1 MRGRRMKEQQ
11 KTIQPARLENF
22 PISWFATVMG
32 LAGFA
37 IAWHRAE
44 TVMSLPFRVSHFI
57 LGLTIVIFILL
68 GVLYLGKLMK
78 YRAQVFAEINHPV
91 KLNFFPTVSIGLL
104 LVSIALLHHQFMAA
118 YWLWVVG
125 AALHL
130 LVTLYVLSVWIHHSH
145 FEIHHI
151 NPAWFIPIVG
161 NILVPIAGVKFASI
175 EISWF
180 YFSIGLLFWL
190 VLFAII
196 FYRVIFHQPLP
207 GKLTPTLFILIAP
220 PAVGFVSWIQL
231 TDTLDPFARIL
242 YYTALFLTLM
252 LATQVR
258 RFMRLKFFL
267 SWWAYSFP
275 LAAVTIASLL
285 MYQNTELVFFAGLS
299 WFLLVILSL
308 VILLLVYKTLAAV
321 SRKEICIEED

>member
-1 MRGRRMKEQQ
+1 MEEKK
-11 KTIQPARLENF
+11 KTVQPARLENF

-44 TVMSLPFRVSHFI
+44 TILVLPFRVSYLI
-57 LGLTIVIFILL
+57 LGLTIVVFVLL
-68 GVLYLGKLMK
+68 GVLYLSKLIR
-78 YRAQVFAEINHPV
+78 YRAQVVAEVNHPV
-91 KLNFFPTVSIGLL
+91 KLNFFPTISIGLL
-104 LVSIALLHHQFMAA
+104 LISIALMEHQILVA

-125 AALHL
+125 AILHL
-130 LVTLYVLSVWIHHSH
+130 LFTLYVLSVWIHHSR

-161 NILVPIAGVKFASI
+161 NILVPIAGVKFASV

-190 VLFAII
+190 VLFTII

-220 PAVGFVSWIQL
+220 PAVGFISWIQL
-231 TDTLDPFARIL
+231 TDSLDPFARIL

-252 LATQVR
+252 LATQVG
-258 RFMRLKFFL
+258 RFARLNFFL

-275 LAAVTIASLL
+275 LAAITIASLL
-285 MYQNTELVFFAGLS
+285 MYQITEETFFAGLS
-299 WFLLVILSL
+299 WFLLIMLSL
-308 VILLLVYKTLAAV
+308 VILLLIGKTLAAI
-321 SRKEICIEED
+321 SRKEICIEEE